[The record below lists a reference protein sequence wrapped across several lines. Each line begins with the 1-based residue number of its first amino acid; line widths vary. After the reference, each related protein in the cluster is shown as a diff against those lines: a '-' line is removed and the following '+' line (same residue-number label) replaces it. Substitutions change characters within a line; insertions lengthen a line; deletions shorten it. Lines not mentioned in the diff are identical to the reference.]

1 MASHESVVSV
11 EINARRRQLAVKTLM
26 SGSGR
31 HRLYQ
36 NFGQLAPHLRGE
48 ALGLVRQAVLAAGY
62 ASLAELDTALT
73 SELVVPSGK
82 DKETADAGDGD

>member
-11 EINARRRQLAVKTLM
+11 EINARRKQLAVKTLM
-26 SGSGR
+26 SSSGR

-48 ALGLVRQAVLAAGY
+48 ALGLVRQAVLSAGY
-62 ASLAELDTALT
+62 ASLAELDEALT
-73 SELVVPSGK
+73 SDLIVPTPDK
-82 DKETADAGDGD
+82 DEAPPADTAP

>member
-11 EINARRRQLAVKTLM
+11 EINARRKQLAVKTLM
-26 SGSGR
+26 SSSGR

-48 ALGLVRQAVLAAGY
+48 ALGLVRQAVLSAGY
-62 ASLAELDTALT
+62 ASLAELDEALT
-73 SELVVPSGK
+73 SDLIVPADK
-82 DKETADAGDGD
+82 DDDAAATAP

>member
-11 EINARRRQLAVKTLM
+11 EIHARRPLLAVKTLM

-48 ALGLVRQAVLAAGY
+48 ALGLVRQAILAAGY
-62 ASLAELDTALT
+62 TSLAELDEALT
-73 SELVVPSGK
+73 SDLVVPSTDK
-82 DKETADAGDGD
+82 DEAPA